1 MTKLIAFGDSI
12 FAGWDGKENVS
23 ANQRIPELIGQQ
35 LGWQVTNVAIGG
47 TKYDDSSN
55 GFTSMVNKTDVTGFN
70 YALVSYGVNNFS
82 WPNPLAVVKQNA
94 INGFDALKRK
104 NPNIKILLELP
115 TEDFRQG
122 SKTLYD
128 VNDAFW
134 NQNQLDDMLID
145 VANQEEIEYY
155 DWRPAPLITYE
166 NANQTLG
173 DGNTG
178 VHPTPETMRA
188 IAQRLADKFKQMA
201 GGTVQ
206 PSPPPHVD
214 PPKPPIPVDPSSDKP
229 DEHEHP
235 DNKIDKPKAIPKL
248 SLSRLGDDPFQ
259 LRDNVQ
265 GNIER
270 TLTFLKT
277 LWNELPEFFQPKISF
292 EVTVP
297 IPDKALSRPL
307 RNYVIKALLID
318 VEQKINDLIGACN
331 NHHIVSMESFQLTE
345 LLTLDPPRRLD
356 FNSNYKDRLNYQY
369 YLIENKL
376 NELATY
382 IYQ

>member
-1 MTKLIAFGDSI
+1 MTRLIAFGDSI

-23 ANQRIPELIGQQ
+23 ANQRIPELIGQH

-47 TKYDDSSN
+47 TKYDNSSN
-55 GFTSMVNKTDVTGFN
+55 GFTAMVNKTDVAGFD

-82 WPNPLAVVKQNA
+82 WPDPLVVVKQNA
-94 INGFDALKRK
+94 LNGFKALKKK
-104 NPNIKILLELP
+104 NPQLKILLELP

-134 NQNQLDDMLID
+134 NQNQLNDMLID
-145 VANQEEIEYY
+145 VAKQEGLEYY
-155 DWRPAPLITYE
+155 DWRPDPLITYE

-173 DGNTG
+173 DGNAG
-178 VHPTPETMRA
+178 VHPTKATMRA
-188 IAQRLADKFKQMA
+188 IAQRLAEKFKQMA

-206 PSPPPHVD
+206 PDNPPPHVD
-214 PPKPPIPVDPSSDKP
+214 PPKPDKP
-229 DEHEHP
+229 D
-235 DNKIDKPKAIPKL
+235 DNKQPGRKPDKPKIVPKL
-248 SLSRLGDDPFQ
+248 SLARLGDDPFQ

-265 GNIER
+265 DNIKR
-270 TLTFLKT
+270 ILAFLKI
-277 LWNELPEFFQPKISF
+277 LWNELPEFFRPKISF
-292 EVTVP
+292 ETTVP
-297 IPDKALSRPL
+297 APDKELSRPL
-307 RNYVIKALLID
+307 RNYVINALLID
-318 VEQKINDLIGACN
+318 VEQKINELIGACN
-331 NHHIVSMESFQLTE
+331 SHHIISMESFQLTG
-345 LLTLDPPRRLD
+345 LLSLDPPRRLD
-356 FNSNYKDRLNYQY
+356 LNGHYKDGLNYQY